1 MFTLESRFWRDFLIT
16 NLKNMV
22 NLPKGSK
29 KLLHAWAFYDWA
41 NSVYS
46 LVIASAI
53 FPIFYGALTLTK
65 ENGKII
71 DDTVTFLGIDFN
83 NDTLI
88 SYVTAAAFLVVS
100 ILSPLLSGIADYV
113 GNKKVFMKF
122 FCYLGALSCI
132 GLFWFSMDHL
142 WFGLL
147 CYFLAL
153 IGFWASLVFY
163 NSYLPD
169 IAFPEQQDRISAKGY
184 SLGYIGSV
192 ILLLVC
198 LAMILMHETFGFEDE
213 GLPTRLSFVLTGL
226 WWIGFSQYTYYYLP
240 KGNKKATF
248 TRNLLFNGFKELRT
262 IWRSLKDNIQLKRY
276 LLAFFVYSMAVQTI
290 MLVATYFGIEE
301 LEWGDTDATTGL
313 IVSILLIQ
321 LVAVV
326 GAMLT
331 SRSSA
336 RFGNIPTLIVLNLI
350 WIGICVY
357 AYTITTPVQFYA
369 TASVVG
375 LVMGGIQSLSRST
388 YSKLIPENAIDTASY
403 FSFYDVSEKIG
414 IVIGMFSYG
423 YVAQLTGSI
432 RYAILFF
439 ILFFIVGVI
448 LLVRVPRNSIK

>member
-1 MFTLESRFWRDFLIT
+1 MR
-16 NLKNMV
+16 KQ
-22 NLPKGSK
+22 LPKGNR

-46 LVIASAI
+46 LVIASAV
-53 FPIFYGALTLTK
+53 FPIFYGALTLIK
-65 ENGKII
+65 DENGKIL
-71 DDTVTFLGIDFN
+71 DDTVVFLGIDFN

-100 ILSPLLSGIADYV
+100 IISPLLSGIADYV
-113 GNKKVFMKF
+113 GNKKIFLKF

-132 GLFWFSMDHL
+132 GLFWFSIEYL

-169 IAFPEQQDRISAKGY
+169 IAYPDQQDKVSAKGY
-184 SLGYIGSV
+184 SLGYVGSV
-192 ILLLVC
+192 ILLVLC
-198 LAMILMHETFGFEDE
+198 LAMILMHDTFGFDDE
-213 GLPTRLSFVLTGL
+213 GLPTRLSFVLTGV

-240 KGNKKATF
+240 KGNKNQKF
-248 TRNLLFNGFKELRT
+248 TSRVLFNGFRELRG
-262 IWRSLKDNIQLKRY
+262 IWRSLKHNIALKRY
-276 LLAFFVYSMAVQTI
+276 LAAFFVYSMAVQTI

-301 LEWGDTDATTGL
+301 LDWGTTDATTGL

-321 LVAVV
+321 LVAVL
-326 GAMLT
+326 GAYLT
-331 SRSSA
+331 SRASA
-336 RFGNIPTLIVLNLI
+336 KFGNIAVLIVLNCI
-350 WIGICVY
+350 WIAICAY
-357 AYTITTPVQFYA
+357 AYTITSPQQFYV
-369 TASVVG
+369 TAAFVG
-375 LVMGGIQSLSRST
+375 LIMGGIQSLSRST
-388 YSKLIPENAIDTASY
+388 YSKLIPENAVDTASY

-423 YVAQLTGSI
+423 YVAQATGSI

-439 ILFFIVGVI
+439 IVFFVVGLI
-448 LLVRVPRNSIK
+448 LLFRVPRTGAISKESA